1 MTIILDTKNFLHCP
15 QNLAQPVQS
24 TTKVTAVAAG
34 AGGMTQSSTV
44 EIVYIRSVGTEHIFG
59 VGDAIIFGIGD
70 VRRLQY
76 SRQLELGNVSV
87 LTNIRYK
94 CVRYS
99 RYPLYTCPL

>member
-44 EIVYIRSVGTEHIFG
+44 EIVYNRSVGTEHIFG
-59 VGDAIIFGIGD
+59 IGD
-70 VRRLQY
+70 VKRLQY

-94 CVRYS
+94 CVR
-99 RYPLYTCPL
+99 